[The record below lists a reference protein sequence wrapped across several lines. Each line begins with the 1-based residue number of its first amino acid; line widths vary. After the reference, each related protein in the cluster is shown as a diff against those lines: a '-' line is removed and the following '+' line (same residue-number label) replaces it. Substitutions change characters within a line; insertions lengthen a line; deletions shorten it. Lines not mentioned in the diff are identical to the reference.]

1 MQAGGEI
8 KALTGLRGVAA
19 LWVVLHHLCRMPG
32 SEVPVLQ
39 GVLLRGYL
47 AVDLFFVLSG
57 FVLSLAYGGWFQ
69 GRPRPGVL
77 TIFLA
82 RRVARL
88 WPLHAAVVL
97 AIIAWQE
104 IAAVPTHPR
113 MVAANLLM
121 VQAWG
126 VSGSMN
132 VPSWSISTEFAAYL
146 LFPLLAAAVL
156 HGGRPGVVAGVCG
169 GAGLLGLAVALGA
182 ARGTERI
189 GPLDIANNW
198 SLLPL
203 LRCLGGFVIGMAAH
217 RASRVPGMAALLR
230 QPWVANAACAALA
243 VAVAAGVGDLALY
256 PLLPLVVASLA
267 AGRAGAAR
275 LLAAAPLTWLGT
287 VSYALYLV
295 HFPLLRVGA
304 GWAGPLH
311 PVVVT
316 LPLLLGAAWLAH
328 VAVEAP
334 GRRMV
339 LALANRAGLRAG
351 SSVVEATLP
360 KQG

>member
-1 MQAGGEI
+1 MQSGSEI

-19 LWVVLHHLCRMPG
+19 GWVVLHHLCRVPG
-32 SEVPVLQ
+32 YEVPVLQ

-57 FVLSLAYGGWFQ
+57 FVLSLAYGDWFR
-69 GRPRPGVL
+69 GRPRPDAL
-77 TIFLA
+77 AAFLA

-97 AIIAWQE
+97 AIAVWQ
-104 IAAVPTHPR
+104 AAPTLPR

-126 VSGSMN
+126 ISGSMN
-132 VPSWSISTEFAAYL
+132 VPSWSVSTEFAAYL

-156 HGGRPGVVAGVCG
+156 HGGRTGAL
-169 GAGLLGLAVALGA
+169 AGLCGAAALLGA
-182 ARGTERI
+182 AVVLGSARAAERI

-203 LRCLGGFVIGMAAH
+203 LRCLGGFTMGVVAY
-217 RASRVPGMAALLR
+217 RASCAPGVAALLR
-230 QPWVANAACAALA
+230 RRWAASAACAALA
-243 VAVAAGVGDLALY
+243 GAVMGGVGDLALY
-256 PLLPLVVASLA
+256 PLLPLVVAALA
-267 AGRAGAAR
+267 AGREGAAR
-275 LLAAAPLTWLGT
+275 LLAAAPLRWLGT

-295 HFPLLRVGA
+295 HYPLLRVGA

-311 PVVVT
+311 PVAAT
-316 LPLLLGAAWLAH
+316 LPLLLAAAWLAH
-328 VAVEAP
+328 AAVEVP
-334 GRRMV
+334 GRRLV
-339 LALANRAGLRAG
+339 LALANWAGLRAR
-351 SSVVEATLP
+351 AA
-360 KQG
+360 